1 MLRFS
6 CVTGFLLSS
15 CNCLTGF
22 SFRTKTGGGLRK
34 IGLSEEV
41 FVVVVVDDDD
51 DDDSSVDGEDEVE
64 EEIVM
69 IDLLLLLLLLGF
81 QETRILL
88 LLP

>member
-1 MLRFS
+1 MLCFS

-34 IGLSEEV
+34 VGLSVE
-41 FVVVVVDDDD
+41 VVVVDDDD
-51 DDDSSVDGEDEVE
+51 GDDSSVDGEDEDEDDE
-64 EEIVM
+64 EEILM
-69 IDLLLLLLLLGF
+69 MDLLLLLLLLLGF

-88 LLP
+88 LP